1 MEGLPSETRMRMLCT
16 EHSSSSVHICT
27 VSAPVTRGTYQG
39 LTPLLFPLLGMPFLA
54 LFPSSEARSPG
65 VRFTSGLAFAS
76 WEPSGQADAPSSPP
90 PPPIRLPP
98 VPSQLLTVCERSN
111 QKRAASC
118 PLHRVCALRPSPRPE
133 AWPPDRP
140 FHSVRGPSPHRFL
153 APAHPQFHLLHHQW
167 RLLS

>member
-1 MEGLPSETRMRMLCT
+1 MPQMRVSGVCLGGLWRGCRAKHGMRMLCT

-39 LTPLLFPLLGMPFLA
+39 LTPLLFPLLGMPFFA

-76 WEPSGQADAPSSPP
+76 WEPAGQAGAPSSPP

-98 VPSQLLTVCERSN
+98 APSQWLIACGRSN

-118 PLHRVCALRPSPRPE
+118 PLHRVCAL
-133 AWPPDRP
+133 AFLPP
-140 FHSVRGPSPHRFL
+140 
-153 APAHPQFHLLHHQW
+153 
-167 RLLS
+167 